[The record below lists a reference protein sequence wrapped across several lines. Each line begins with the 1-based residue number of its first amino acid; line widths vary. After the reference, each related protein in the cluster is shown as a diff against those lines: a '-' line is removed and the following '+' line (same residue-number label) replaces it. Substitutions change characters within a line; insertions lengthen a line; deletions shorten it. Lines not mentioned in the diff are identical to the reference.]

1 MTNRYRRCAS
11 RWLRWGAVIAA
22 VAALLACA
30 PVAFARPQTIH
41 GAAYEAM
48 KKWMEKYDKAGFAK
62 VVDFGDRTTYRVR
75 LVQMEFKVDPN
86 LEAIATYG
94 PEPNTITFSKDPR
107 RAKASEMDALGETA
121 WHEVTHA
128 LEDQQGDDQTN
139 PDKLFQDRNTWY
151 MADVVRQAVPVLAEM
166 EKNAKAGASVETL
179 KAYWAKYLK
188 KMEYA
193 ATKLDETKK
202 FPPDLALMQ
211 KWFGFR
217 ANPDEVKALYLSGKA
232 FSGKKWENLR
242 LALQPPFKSEDWAG
256 YWRSTGASD
265 DNLTLTVSGAS
276 VAGVFAA
283 PWRADYSDFQGT
295 ISADGGSMTG
305 TWLYTPPGKPTPPV
319 QVFAF
324 TFFLNFNRYGDGLW
338 RLQGYFTTPS
348 APGEQN
354 WIGYFK

>member
-1 MTNRYRRCAS
+1 MARLRGRDVNVS
-11 RWLRWGAVIAA
+11 LRWSVCLAA
-22 VAALLACA
+22 AIVFLVCA
-30 PVAFARPQTIH
+30 PSVLAAPKTLQ
-41 GAAYEAM
+41 GAAYEQM
-48 KKWMEKYDKAGFAK
+48 KLFMQDFDKDGFAK
-62 VVDFGDRTTYRVR
+62 VTDLGAANTYKAT
-75 LVQMEFKVDPN
+75 LAGLTLAVDPT
-86 LEAIATYG
+86 LKGVAQYDPKTK
-94 PEPNTITFSKDPR
+94 TLTFSKDPR
-107 RAKASEMDALGETA
+107 KVTGAARIAMGETV

-128 LEDQQGDDQTN
+128 IEDARGDIGYFDSEAYAERNVDYMTSVARGALPWLEQLE
-139 PDKLFQDRNTWY
+139 K
-151 MADVVRQAVPVLAEM
+151 QA
-166 EKNAKAGASVETL
+166 KNGASVEKL
-179 KAYWAKYLK
+179 KAIWQKYLK
-188 KMEYA
+188 AMDA
-193 ATKLDETKK
+193 AAKLPSTTRY
-202 FPPDLALMQ
+202 PPDLGLM
-211 KWFGFR
+211 KTWFGFDVDP
-217 ANPDEVKALYLSGKA
+217 ADVKAAYLSGKA

-242 LALQPPFKSEDWAG
+242 LALQAPFKSEDWAG